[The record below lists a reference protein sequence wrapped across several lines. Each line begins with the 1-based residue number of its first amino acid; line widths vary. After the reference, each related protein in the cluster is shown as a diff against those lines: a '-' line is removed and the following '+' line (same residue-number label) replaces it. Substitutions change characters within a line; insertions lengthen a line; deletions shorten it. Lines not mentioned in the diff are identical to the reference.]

1 MAAFPA
7 ARSATAWTGIR
18 WWPLFQNI
26 PSEYL
31 ETYYPMLVEGYSTII
46 GHRRRRQ
53 TPRRQRRGKNLSA
66 CSRKATSRSTTTGT
80 QSQPW
85 GILGGRPGACSE
97 KWLVRKD
104 GTRQPLPS
112 KVDNVRVRAGDRVLF
127 RTAGGGGWGD
137 PLERDIKRTRD
148 DVARRLMSET
158 KAREEYGVVLTGSG
172 LDIDRR
178 ATEEMRDSMRRNRK
192 TPKLFD
198 FGERKG
204 NASMTRAAH
213 AG

>member
-1 MAAFPA
+1 
-7 ARSATAWTGIR
+7 
-18 WWPLFQNI
+18 
-26 PSEYL
+26 
-31 ETYYPMLVEGYSTII
+31 
-46 GHRRRRQ
+46 
-53 TPRRQRRGKNLSA
+53 
-66 CSRKATSRSTTTGT
+66 
-80 QSQPW
+80 
-85 GILGGRPGACSE
+85 
-97 KWLVRKD
+97 
-104 GTRQPLPS
+104 
-112 KVDNVRVRAGDRVLF
+112 VRVRAGDRVLF

-158 KAREEYGVVLTGSG
+158 KAREEYGVVLTGSA